1 MTAGEARNLGEDN
14 MAAKKIAYG
23 SEARAA
29 IRAGVHK
36 LANAVK
42 ITLGPC
48 GKNVVLEKSFGS
60 PTVTKDGVTV
70 AKEIELEDGYENMGA
85 QMVKEVASKTSSVA
99 GDGTTTATILAESI
113 FDEGLKNVT
122 AGANAMQVKNGIDKA
137 VGAIVGELHKMS
149 ITVDSSK
156 QIEQVATCS
165 ANQDAE
171 IGSKLAEAM
180 DKVGKD
186 GVITVEEGQSLDT
199 TVELVEGMQFD
210 KGYLSAHFV
219 NNLENMT
226 VVLEKPY
233 VLIHEKK
240 ISAIK
245 SLVPLLEKVS
255 KQGKPLLIIAE
266 DVEGEALATLVVN
279 KLRGV
284 LQCAAVKAPGFGDR
298 RKAMLSDIAVLTGGE
313 AIFED
318 LGLELENIELSQL
331 GRAKRVTIDKDTT
344 TIIEGAGDT
353 KAVKGRIEQI
363 KSEIDKSTSDYDI
376 EKLQE
381 RLAKLSGG
389 VAQINVGAATEAE
402 MKEKKARVEDALH
415 ACRAAVEEGILPGG
429 GVSMLRALKSLD
441 KIEAGGDEKIGIDIV
456 RRAVGA
462 PIKQIAENAGLEGS
476 IVAQKVMESKQK
488 NYGYDA
494 LRKEYGDMIE
504 FGVIVPTKVER
515 AALQNGAS
523 IASLLL
529 MTDAVVSEIPEKK
542 EPAPAMPPGG
552 GMY

>member
-1 MTAGEARNLGEDN
+1 
-14 MAAKKIAYG
+14 MAAKKIAFG
-23 SEARAA
+23 TDARAA
-29 IRAGVHK
+29 IREGVKK
-36 LANAVK
+36 LSKAVK

-48 GKNVVLEKSFGS
+48 GRNVVLEKSFGS

-70 AKEIELEDGYENMGA
+70 AKEIELEDSYENMGA

-113 FDEGLKNVT
+113 FNEGLKNIT
-122 AGANAMQVKNGIDKA
+122 AGANAMQVKRGIEKGVA
-137 VGAIVGELHKMS
+137 QIVEELHNMS
-149 ITVDSSK
+149 TPIESSK

-171 IGSKLAEAM
+171 IGKKLAEAM
-180 DKVGKD
+180 AKVGKD
-186 GVITVEEGQSLDT
+186 GVITVDEGQSLET
-199 TVELVEGMQFD
+199 MVELVEGMQFD
-210 KGYLSAHFV
+210 KGYLSPHFI

-233 VLIHEKK
+233 ILVHEKK
-240 ISAIK
+240 ISSVK
-245 SLVPLLEKVS
+245 SLVPLLEKVAQ
-255 KQGKPLLIIAE
+255 QGKPLLLIAE

-279 KLRGV
+279 KLRGI
-284 LQCAAVKAPGFGDR
+284 LQVAAVKAPGFGDR
-298 RKAMLSDIAVLTGGE
+298 RKALLSDIATLTGGE

-318 LGLELENIELSQL
+318 LGLQLENIELRQL
-331 GRAKRVTIDKDTT
+331 GRAKRITIDKDAT
-344 TIIEGAGDT
+344 TIIEGGGSTEAIR
-353 KAVKGRIEQI
+353 GRIEQI
-363 KSEIDKSTSDYDI
+363 KNEIDNSTSDYDI

-381 RLAKLSGG
+381 RLAKLAGG

-429 GVSMLRALKSLD
+429 GVPMLRALPALD
-441 KIEAGGDEKIGIDIV
+441 KVKASGDAKIGVDIV
-456 RRAVGA
+456 RRALVA
-462 PIKQIAENAGLEGS
+462 PIKQIAENAGLDGS
-476 IVAQKVMESKQK
+476 IVAQKVMESKEK
-488 NYGYDA
+488 NFGYDA
-494 LRKEYGDMIE
+494 LRKQYGDMAK

-515 AALQNGAS
+515 VALQNGAS

-529 MTDAVVSEIPEKK
+529 TTDAIVSEIPEKK
-542 EPAPAMPPGG
+542 ETPPAPPGG

>member
-1 MTAGEARNLGEDN
+1 
-14 MAAKKIAYG
+14 MAAKKIAFG
-23 SEARAA
+23 TEARAA
-29 IRAGVHK
+29 IREGVKK
-36 LANAVK
+36 LSQAVK

-48 GKNVVLEKSFGS
+48 GRNVILEKSFGS

-70 AKEIELEDGYENMGA
+70 AKEIELEDSYENMGA

-113 FDEGLKNVT
+113 FNEGLKNIT
-122 AGANAMQVKNGIDKA
+122 AGANAMQVKRGIDKA
-137 VGAIVGELHKMS
+137 VDAIVQELQKMS
-149 ITVDSSK
+149 ISVESSK

-171 IGSKLAEAM
+171 IGKKLAEAM

-186 GVITVEEGQSLDT
+186 GVITVEEGQSLET

-210 KGYLSAHFV
+210 KGYLSPHFI

-233 VLIHEKK
+233 ILVHEKK
-240 ISAIK
+240 ISSVK
-245 SLVPLLEKVS
+245 SLIPLLEKVA
-255 KQGKPLLIIAE
+255 KQGKPLLVIAE

-279 KLRGV
+279 KLRGI
-284 LQCAAVKAPGFGDR
+284 LQAAAVKAPGFGDR
-298 RKAMLSDIAVLTGGE
+298 RKAMLSDIAVLTGAE

-318 LGLELENIELSQL
+318 LGLQLENIELKML

-344 TIIEGAGDT
+344 TIIEGGGSTEAI
-353 KAVKGRIEQI
+353 KGRIEQI
-363 KSEIDKSTSDYDI
+363 KTEIENSTSDYDI

-381 RLAKLSGG
+381 RLAKLAGG

-429 GVSMLRALKSLD
+429 GVPMLRALAALD
-441 KIEAGGDEKIGIDIV
+441 KIKSTDDEKIGADIV
-456 RRAVGA
+456 RRAVVA
-462 PIKQIAENAGLEGS
+462 PIKQIAENAGLDGS
-476 IVAQKVMESKQK
+476 IVAQKVMESKKK
-488 NYGYDA
+488 NFGYDA

-529 MTDAVVSEIPEKK
+529 TTDAIVSEIPEKK
-542 EPAPAMPPGG
+542 GTPAMPPGG

>member
-1 MTAGEARNLGEDN
+1 

-23 SEARAA
+23 TEARAA
-29 IRAGVHK
+29 IREGVKK
-36 LANAVK
+36 LSAAVK

-48 GKNVVLEKSFGS
+48 GRNVVLEKSFGS

-70 AKEIELEDGYENMGA
+70 AKEIELEDSYENMGA
-85 QMVKEVASKTSSVA
+85 QMVKEVASKTSTVA

-113 FDEGLKNVT
+113 FNEGLKNIT
-122 AGANAMQVKNGIDKA
+122 AGANAMQVKRGIDKA
-137 VGAIVGELHKMS
+137 VEQIVKELQKMS
-149 ITVDSSK
+149 IQVDSSK

-165 ANQDAE
+165 ANQDVE
-171 IGSKLAEAM
+171 IGKNMAEAM

-186 GVITVEEGQSLDT
+186 GVITVEEGQSLET

-210 KGYLSAHFV
+210 KGYLSPHFI

-233 VLIHEKK
+233 ILVHEKK
-240 ISAIK
+240 ISSIK
-245 SLVPLLEKVS
+245 SLVPLLEKVA

-284 LQCAAVKAPGFGDR
+284 LQAAAVKAPGFGDR
-298 RKAMLSDIAVLTGGE
+298 RTAMLSDIAILTG
-313 AIFED
+313 AQPIFED

-331 GRAKRVTIDKDTT
+331 GKAKRVTIDKENT
-344 TIIEGAGDT
+344 TIIEGAGT
-353 KAVKGRIEQI
+353 TEEIKGRIEQI
-363 KSEIDKSTSDYDI
+363 KTEIDKSTSDYDI

-381 RLAKLSGG
+381 RLAKLAGG

-429 GVSMLRALKSLD
+429 GVSMLRALSALD
-441 KIEAGGDEKIGIDIV
+441 KTKATGDEKIGVDIV
-456 RRAVGA
+456 RRAVVA
-462 PIKQIAENAGLEGS
+462 PIKQIAENAGLDGS
-476 IVAQKVMESKQK
+476 IVAQKVMESKEK
-488 NYGYDA
+488 NFGYDA
-494 LRKEYGDMIE
+494 MQKEYGDMIA

-515 AALQNGAS
+515 IALQNGAS

-529 MTDAVVSEIPEKK
+529 TTDAIVSEIPEKK
-542 EPAPAMPPGG
+542 ETPAMPPGG